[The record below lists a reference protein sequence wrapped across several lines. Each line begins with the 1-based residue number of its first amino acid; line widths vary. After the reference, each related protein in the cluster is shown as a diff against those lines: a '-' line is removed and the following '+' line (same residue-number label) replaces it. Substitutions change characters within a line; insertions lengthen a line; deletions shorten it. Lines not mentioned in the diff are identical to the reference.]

1 MLAERAA
8 VAKAE
13 RDLKEAC
20 LAEAMAIIAADGVE
34 KLSLR
39 EVARR
44 LGVSHQAPY
53 RHFPSRDHILAELV
67 ARAFAAFAAFL
78 DRHERTD
85 DPDADMARMGEAY
98 LAYAR
103 DNPLAYRLMFG
114 TPLPDWGAHPEM
126 LRQGRH
132 AFSLLCEALGRRA
145 AARGEAKGE
154 DEILRDALFVW
165 SCLHGLAAIRSSD
178 TAAALGIPP
187 ALMEGM
193 GGHVLA
199 RIGGALEQRPA

>member
-1 MLAERAA
+1 
-8 VAKAE
+8 
-13 RDLKEAC
+13 
-20 LAEAMAIIAADGVE
+20 MAIIAAEGVE

-78 DRHERTD
+78 DQHPRTD
-85 DPDADMARMGEAY
+85 DPDADMARMGAGY

-114 TPLPDWGAHPEM
+114 TPLPDWQDHPEM

-132 AFSLLCEALGRRA
+132 AFSLLCDALRRK
-145 AARGEAKGE
+145 AARRGPEKGE
-154 DEILRDALFVW
+154 EEILRDALFVW
-165 SCLHGLAAIRSSD
+165 SCLHGLAGIRSSD
-178 TAAALGIPP
+178 TAAALGIPLP
-187 ALMEGM
+187 LMEGV

-199 RIGGALEQRPA
+199 RIGGALAG

>member
-1 MLAERAA
+1 
-8 VAKAE
+8 VARAE

-20 LAEAMAIIAADGVE
+20 VAEAMAIIAAEGVE

-78 DRHERTD
+78 DRHPRTD
-85 DPDADMARMGEAY
+85 DPDADMGRMGEAY

-114 TPLPDWGAHPEM
+114 TPLPDWDEHPEM
-126 LRQGRH
+126 LRQARH
-132 AFSLLCEALGRRA
+132 AFSLLCDALRRRA
-145 AARGEAKGE
+145 VRRGEDKAE
-154 DEILRDALFVW
+154 DVILRDALFVW
-165 SCLHGLAAIRSSD
+165 SCLHGLAAIRCSD
-178 TAAALGIPP
+178 TAAALGIPAP
-187 ALMEGM
+187 LMEGM
-193 GGHVLA
+193 DGHVLA
-199 RIGGALEQRPA
+199 RIGDALGR

>member
-1 MLAERAA
+1 
-8 VAKAE
+8 VAKAD

-20 LAEAMAIIAADGVE
+20 IAEAMAIIAAEGVE

-78 DRHERTD
+78 DRHARTD
-85 DPDADMARMGEAY
+85 DPDADMGRMGEAY

-114 TPLPDWGAHPEM
+114 TPLPDWAEHPEM

-132 AFSLLCEALGRRA
+132 AFSLLCDALRRRA
-145 AARGEAKGE
+145 ALRGRDPGE

-178 TAAALGIPP
+178 TAAALGIPE
-187 ALMEGM
+187 ALMEQA

-199 RIGGALEQRPA
+199 RIGAALAG

>member
-1 MLAERAA
+1 MARTD
-8 VAKAE
+8 

-20 LAEAMAIIAADGVE
+20 VTEAMAIIAAEGLE

-53 RHFPSRDHILAELV
+53 RHFPSRDHILAEIV

-78 DRHERTD
+78 DRHPKTD

-98 LAYAR
+98 LAYAEQ
-103 DNPLAYRLMFG
+103 NPLAYRLMFG
-114 TPLPDWGAHPEM
+114 TPLPDWAEHPEM

-132 AFSLLCEALGRRA
+132 AFSLLCDALARK
-145 AARGEAKGE
+145 AARRGQQMREE
-154 DEILRDALFVW
+154 EILSDALFVW
-165 SCLHGLAAIRSSD
+165 STLHGLAAIRSSA
-178 TAAALGIPP
+178 TAEALAIPKPVMEGAAAHALG
-187 ALMEGM
+187 
-193 GGHVLA
+193 
-199 RIGGALEQRPA
+199 RIGRALAG

>member
-1 MLAERAA
+1 
-8 VAKAE
+8 VAKTE

-20 LAEAMAIIAADGVE
+20 VAEAMAIIATEGVE

-78 DRHERTD
+78 DRHPRTD
-85 DPDADMARMGEAY
+85 DPDADMERMGEAY

-114 TPLPDWGAHPEM
+114 TPLPDWNDHPEM
-126 LRQGRH
+126 MRQGRH
-132 AFSLLCEALGRRA
+132 AFSLLCDALRRK
-145 AARGEAKGE
+145 AARRGEQADE
-154 DEILRDALFVW
+154 EEILRDALFVW
-165 SCLHGLAAIRSSD
+165 STLHGLAAIRCSE

-187 ALMEGM
+187 GLMDAA
-193 GGHVLA
+193 GGHALR
-199 RIGGALEQRPA
+199 RIGQALGR

>member
-1 MLAERAA
+1 MAR
-8 VAKAE
+8 AE

-20 LAEAMAIIAADGVE
+20 LAEAMAIIAAEGVE

-85 DPDADMARMGEAY
+85 DPDADIARMGEAY

-126 LRQGRH
+126 LQQGRH
-132 AFSLLCEALGRRA
+132 AFSLLCDALRRK
-145 AARGEAKGE
+145 AARRGQQKGE
-154 DEILRDALFVW
+154 DGILLDALFVW
-165 SCLHGLAAIRSSD
+165 SSLHGLASIRSSD
-178 TAAALGIPP
+178 TATALAIPE
-187 ALMEGM
+187 ALMEGA
-193 GGHVLA
+193 GGHVLR
-199 RIGGALEQRPA
+199 RIGDALGR